1 MSDEPLAFEPEQFQG
16 LARVFPLPNL
26 VMFPHV
32 MQVIH
37 IFEPRY
43 RALLEEALASD
54 RLITMGTLLQ
64 HEDAGAPGAGDA
76 PARPAVAP
84 MACLCRVATHQRTPQ
99 GTYNVLLLGVRR
111 LKLGV
116 ELPPM
121 RPFRVFEGE
130 IIEDLEPALPDAAT
144 ATLQTDLLAA
154 FRRTL
159 PQIPDAQ
166 EQLDQLE
173 GAKVS
178 LGMLSDIVAYSLDVD
193 PAWKLRMLS
202 EPDVLRRT
210 RMLVKALGARAGRG
224 TRSFPPPFSRN

>member
-32 MQVIH
+32 MQAIH

-43 RALLEEALASD
+43 RALLEEALATD
-54 RLITMGTLLQ
+54 RLITMATLVP
-64 HEDAGAPGAGDA
+64 HAGPADDA
-76 PARPAVAP
+76 PTRPTVAP

-111 LKLGV
+111 LKLGD

-121 RPFRVFEGE
+121 RPFRVFEGT
-130 IIEDLEPALPDAAT
+130 IIEDLEPVLPDEAAL
-144 ATLQTDLLAA
+144 TLQADLLAA
-154 FRRTL
+154 FRRSL

-166 EQLDQLE
+166 EQLDQLV

-193 PAWKLRMLS
+193 PEWKLRMLA

-210 RMLVKALGARAGRG
+210 RMLVKALAARGSRG
-224 TRSFPPPFSRN
+224 PRPFPPPFSRN

>member
-32 MQVIH
+32 MQAIH

-43 RALLEEALASD
+43 RALLEEALATD

-64 HEDAGAPGAGDA
+64 HEGPEEDA
-76 PARPAVAP
+76 PSRPAVAP
-84 MACLCRVATHQRTPQ
+84 IACLCRVASHQRTPQ

-130 IIEDLEPALPDAAT
+130 IVEDVEPALPEAAG
-144 ATLQTDLLAA
+144 ATLQSDLLAA

-166 EQLDQLE
+166 EQLDQLV

-178 LGMLSDIVAYSLDVD
+178 LGMLSDIVAYSLEID
-193 PAWKLRMLS
+193 PGWKLRMLA
-202 EPDVLRRT
+202 EADVLRRT
-210 RMLVKALGARAGRG
+210 RMLIKALAARSGR
-224 TRSFPPPFSRN
+224 RERPFPPPFSRN

>member
-16 LARVFPLPNL
+16 LASVFPLPNL

-32 MQVIH
+32 MQAIH

-43 RALLEEALASD
+43 RALLEEALATD
-54 RLITMGTLLQ
+54 RLITMGTLLP
-64 HEDAGAPGAGDA
+64 HEGPEEDAPS
-76 PARPAVAP
+76 RPAVAP
-84 MACLCRVATHQRTPQ
+84 IACLCRVASHQRTPQ

-130 IIEDLEPALPDAAT
+130 IVEDVEPALPEAAG
-144 ATLQTDLLAA
+144 ATLQSDLLAA

-166 EQLDQLE
+166 EQLDQLV

-178 LGMLSDIVAYSLDVD
+178 LGMLSDIVAYSLEID
-193 PAWKLRMLS
+193 PGWKLRMLA
-202 EPDVLRRT
+202 EADVLRRT
-210 RMLVKALGARAGRG
+210 RMLIKALAARSGR
-224 TRSFPPPFSRN
+224 RERPFPPPFSRN

>member
-1 MSDEPLAFEPEQFQG
+1 
-16 LARVFPLPNL
+16 
-26 VMFPHV
+26 MFPHV
-32 MQVIH
+32 MQAIH

-43 RALLEEALASD
+43 RALLEEALATD
-54 RLITMGTLLQ
+54 RLITMATIAQ
-64 HEDAGAPGAGDA
+64 ADSPA
-76 PARPAVAP
+76 PAEGSQPPRPAVAP
-84 MACLCRVATHQRTPQ
+84 TACLCRVASHQRTPQ

-130 IIEDLEPALPDAAT
+130 IVEDVEPDLPEEAG
-144 ATLQTDLLAA
+144 ATLQSDLLAA

-166 EQLDQLE
+166 EQLDQLV

-193 PAWKLRMLS
+193 PGWKLRMLA
-202 EPDVLRRT
+202 EADVLRRT
-210 RMLVKALGARAGRG
+210 RMLIKALAARSRRG
-224 TRSFPPPFSRN
+224 ERPFPPPFSRN

>member
-1 MSDEPLAFEPEQFQG
+1 MSDEPLAFDPEQFHG
-16 LARVFPLPNL
+16 MARVFPLPNL

-32 MQVIH
+32 MQAIH
-37 IFEPRY
+37 VFEPRY
-43 RALLEEALASD
+43 RALLEEALATD
-54 RLITMGTLLQ
+54 RLVTLATLLPAA
-64 HEDAGAPGAGDA
+64 EERGEGDA

-111 LKLGV
+111 LKLGR

-130 IIEDLEPALPDAAT
+130 IVADVEPTLPDAAV

-166 EQLDQLE
+166 EQLEQLA

-178 LGMLSDIVAYSLDVD
+178 LGMLSDIVAYSLDID
-193 PAWKLRMLS
+193 PAWKLRMLG
-202 EPDVLRRT
+202 EADVLRRT
-210 RMLVKALGARAGRG
+210 RMLVKALGARAARG
-224 TRSFPPPFSRN
+224 TRPFPPPFSRN

>member
-1 MSDEPLAFEPEQFQG
+1 MILGEASLFPQAMMPLF
-16 LARVFPLPNL
+16 
-26 VMFPHV
+26 
-32 MQVIH
+32 

-43 RALLEEALASD
+43 RAMLEEAVEDD
-54 RLITMGTLLQ
+54 RLIALGLL
-64 HEDAGAPGAGDA
+64 APGWEQEYEG
-76 PARPAVAP
+76 RPTLRST
-84 MACLCRVATHQRTPQ
+84 ACLCRVATHQRTPQ

-111 LKLGV
+111 LKLGA

-121 RPFRVFEGE
+121 RPFRVFEGA
-130 IIEDLEPALPDAAT
+130 IVEDLEPALPDEAAV
-144 ATLQTDLLAA
+144 TLQADLLAA

-166 EQLDQLE
+166 EQLDQLI

-193 PAWKLRMLS
+193 PDWKLRMLA

-210 RMLVKALGARAGRG
+210 RMLVKALAARTSRG
-224 TRSFPPPFSRN
+224 QRPFPPPFSRN

>member
-32 MQVIH
+32 MQAIH

-43 RALLEEALASD
+43 RALLEEALATD
-54 RLITMGTLLQ
+54 RLITLATLLP
-64 HEDAGAPGAGDA
+64 HEGPEEGA

-84 MACLCRVATHQRTPQ
+84 IACLCRVASHQRTPQ

-130 IIEDLEPALPDAAT
+130 IVEDVEPALPESAGV
-144 ATLQTDLLAA
+144 TLQSDLLAA

-166 EQLDQLE
+166 EQLDQLV

-178 LGMLSDIVAYSLDVD
+178 LGMLSDIVAYSLEVD
-193 PAWKLRMLS
+193 AGWKLRMLA
-202 EPDVLRRT
+202 ETDVLRRT
-210 RMLVKALGARAGRG
+210 RMLIKALAARSGR
-224 TRSFPPPFSRN
+224 RERPFPPPFSRN

>member
-32 MQVIH
+32 MQAIH

-43 RALLEEALASD
+43 RALLEEALATD
-54 RLITMGTLLQ
+54 RLITMGTLLP
-64 HEDAGAPGAGDA
+64 HEGPDEDAPT
-76 PARPAVAP
+76 RPTVAP

-111 LKLGV
+111 LRLAA

-130 IIEDLEPALPDAAT
+130 IVEDVEPSLPDEAAV
-144 ATLQTDLLAA
+144 TLQADLLAA
-154 FRRTL
+154 FRRSL
-159 PQIPDAQ
+159 PQVPDAQ
-166 EQLDQLE
+166 EQLDQLV

-193 PAWKLRMLS
+193 SDWKLRMLA

-210 RMLVKALGARAGRG
+210 RMLVKALAARTPRG
-224 TRSFPPPFSRN
+224 QRPFPPPFSRN